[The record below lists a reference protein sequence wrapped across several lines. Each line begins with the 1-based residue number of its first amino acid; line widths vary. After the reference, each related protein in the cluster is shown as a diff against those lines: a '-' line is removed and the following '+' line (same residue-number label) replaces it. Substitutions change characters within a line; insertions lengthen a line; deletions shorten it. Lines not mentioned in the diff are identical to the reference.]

1 MLFRSEIIIQE
12 YVNKNLIEFSLITS
26 PSLPSKFP
34 IFPFNNSNFIETIKQ
49 FDGCILSHTPL
60 DYNINTFVKSPNKLI
75 LSIALGVPCIVSNTP
90 SYSEILDNTNLQD
103 YKFSGMKS
111 FKKSLDMLL
120 SSENRLEY
128 LKKSQQYVLDNF
140 SYLKMGEQFIQA
152 IQ

>member
-1 MLFRSEIIIQE
+1 M
-12 YVNKNLIEFSLITS
+12 
-26 PSLPSKFP
+26 PSKFP